1 MKKYKVV
8 DLEDGKETVGYADNM
23 EEIKRLAKYWI
34 ENVTEEA
41 AAIFYYPLNKITGK
55 NKFSERKF
63 LETY

>member
-8 DLEDGKETVGYADNM
+8 DMGEGKETVGYADTM
-23 EEIKRLAKYWI
+23 TEIKKLARYWC

-41 AAIFYYPLNKITGK
+41 YIYYYPLNETTGK
-55 NKFSERKF
+55 YRFSERKF